1 MAEIKVEILTERRI
15 IPVQQGWLRG
25 SQERIEVDVCVK
37 CAAVVFDPIGHDD
50 WHRVGLPRAI
60 AAEAEEA

>member
-1 MAEIKVEILTERRI
+1 MAEPKVEILTERRI

-25 SQERIEVDVCVK
+25 SVDRIEVDVCVK
-37 CAAVVFDPIGHDD
+37 CGSVVLDVVAHDN